1 MPNANTP
8 FGLKPVREAG
18 SGPHNGG
25 LNQYF
30 HAAGDA
36 TALYIGDP
44 VIKSGTS
51 DASGAYPSVIKATA
65 AGAIT
70 GVVQG
75 FVPDGV
81 TNVAGFGAA
90 STAYYLLVS
99 DDPDTLYEIQEDAV
113 GGALAITDVGLNA
126 DFINAAP
133 GTGRKLSGTML
144 DTSTKATT
152 AGLPLKIVAVT
163 PRPNNEVGSANS
175 KVLVKINLHTEAHG
189 AAGI

>member
-1 MPNANTP
+1 MANANTP

-18 SGPHNGG
+18 SGVHNGG

-30 HAAGDA
+30 HAAADG

-44 VIKSGTS
+44 VIKSGS
-51 DASGAYPSVIKATA
+51 ADPSGAYPSVIRATA

-70 GVVQG
+70 GVVCG
-75 FVPDGV
+75 FLPDGV
-81 TNVAGFGAA
+81 TNANGYGAA
-90 STAYYLLVS
+90 STAYYVLVD
-99 DDPDTLYEIQEDAV
+99 DDPDTLFEIQEDGV
-113 GGALAITDVGLNA
+113 GGALAIADVGLNA
-126 DFINAAP
+126 DYIVAAGNAY
-133 GTGRKLSGTML
+133 TKRSGVML

>member
-1 MPNANTP
+1 MANANTP

-18 SGPHNGG
+18 SGVHNGG

-30 HAAGDA
+30 HAAADG

-44 VIKSGTS
+44 VIKSGS
-51 DASGAYPSVIKATA
+51 ADPSGVYPSVIRATA

-70 GVVQG
+70 GVVCG
-75 FVPDGV
+75 FLPDGV
-81 TNVAGFGAA
+81 TNANGYGAA
-90 STAYYLLVS
+90 STAYYVLVD
-99 DDPDTLYEIQEDAV
+99 DDPDTLFEIQEDGV
-113 GGALAITDVGLNA
+113 GGALAIADVGLNA
-126 DFINAAP
+126 DYIVAAGNAY
-133 GTGRKLSGTML
+133 TKRSGVML